1 MNNRVKVVI
10 CGKTY
15 TIQTEET
22 PSYVTR
28 LAKDLDKRI
37 NAFLDANTSASVTAA
52 TVMVGLEL
60 MDEAAR
66 AIADGDHIRSQI
78 KGYVEE
84 STNARIEADQLQR
97 ELNLLKKENQNLKKE
112 LEKKSAG
119 EVKA

>member
-15 TIQTEET
+15 TIQTEESS
-22 PSYVTR
+22 SYVTK

-37 NAFLDANTSASVTAA
+37 NAFMDENASASVTAA
-52 TVMVGLEL
+52 AVMVGLEL

-66 AIADGDHIRSQI
+66 TVADSDHIRAQI

-84 STNARIEADQLQR
+84 AGNARIEAEQSQR
-97 ELNLLKKENQNLKKE
+97 EAAALKKE
-112 LEKKSAG
+112 LESLRQKLAG
-119 EVKA
+119 GGNA